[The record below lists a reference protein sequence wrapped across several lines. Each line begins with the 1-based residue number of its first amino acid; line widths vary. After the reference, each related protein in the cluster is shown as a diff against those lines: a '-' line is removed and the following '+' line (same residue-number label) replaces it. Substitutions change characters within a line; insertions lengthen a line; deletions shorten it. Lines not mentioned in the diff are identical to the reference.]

1 MTSKLVYLRRLKGVL
16 GAEILDLDFCSK
28 EAVRDCLFQH
38 LAQHGLLICR
48 DSDLAIRSAAIL
60 AGLFVPDTG
69 LSDARSATRRELPA
83 AMILC
88 AERVPPEGGESIWSS
103 LDAAYASLSTSMQN
117 YLAPLTAAHGF
128 AGGEVVWRPL
138 ITPHPLTGFPCLDF
152 SPEFTHQIGG
162 VPEEEGRLI
171 LKLLRKHLYTPENQ
185 IRTAWTDGMIA
196 IWDCRLVHHYAVGG
210 LNTPGWRLAR
220 FSAAHLA
227 PARLC
232 RGRSSQESSAID
244 HASAPLAPEMGVK
257 CETCRYG
264 CIE

>member
-1 MTSKLVYLRRLKGVL
+1 MTSKLVSIRLLKGVL
-16 GAEILDLDFCSK
+16 GAEILDLDFYSK
-28 EAVRDCLFQH
+28 EAVRNCLFQH

-48 DSDLAIRSAAIL
+48 DSDLAIRSAAVL
-60 AGLFVPDTG
+60 AGLFMPDKG
-69 LSDARSATRRELPA
+69 LSGARFAGQKELPA

-103 LDAAYASLSTSMQN
+103 LAAVYASLSASMQH

-128 AGGEVVWRPL
+128 AGGNIVWRPL

-171 LKLLRKHLYTPENQ
+171 LKLLRNHLYTPENQ

-210 LNTPGWRLAR
+210 FVMPGWRLAR
-220 FSAAHLA
+220 FSAAHLV
-227 PARLC
+227 PARP
-232 RGRSSQESSAID
+232 RRDKNSDESLVINHVSTQ
-244 HASAPLAPEMGVK
+244 PTPEMGME
-257 CETCRYG
+257 CQTCCDGR
-264 CIE
+264 IE